1 MSDVI
6 IYQHILGK
14 LLILLVHVRWEKNM
28 SGSPFSLNAFLDLN

>member
-14 LLILLVHVRWEKNM
+14 ILILLVHISWEKNM
-28 SGSPFSLNAFLDLN
+28 SGSPFTLTAFLDLN